1 MAVASHRLPITI
13 RLESFEGPLDLLLY
27 LIQSHELDI
36 STVSIG
42 KITDQYLAYVL
53 LMQELNFDIA
63 SDFLVMAATLLHW
76 KSKAL
81 LPQEKDPNAANAGD
95 EDAPL
100 SQEELIRQL
109 QMLERFRRAGEDL
122 AELPKLGEDVFTR
135 PNRKPPVEKV
145 WREMDITQL
154 ALCYQDTLVRARK
167 RSTILKKETVSLT
180 DKIRDFKSRLPIG
193 KLTELARL
201 MAESPEKNEVVVTFL
216 ASLELGR
223 LKKLRLHQNETYAP
237 IYLELLES
245 LENFDERMA
254 SGFDSITQAVQVELG
269 LADAAAA
276 AGNAEPADRA
286 AAESGDAAG
295 ASADLRG
302 DAGTRTDD
310 LAAGALGGA
319 EAGGADFGHSG
330 SSAHASRVESGAGS
344 AAAGG
349 DGAGAGFDLESFT
362 GFDDGRNGP
371 GSGNAADDELARLA
385 AGNAQRDGAR
395 AGDSA
400 DAGLTSPES

>member
-1 MAVASHRLPITI
+1 MAIASHRLPITI

-81 LPQEKDPNAANAGD
+81 LPQEIDPNALNAQND
-95 EDAPL
+95 DAPL
-100 SQEELIRQL
+100 SQEELLRQL
-109 QMLERFRRAGEDL
+109 RLLESFRRSGEEL

-135 PNRKPPVEKV
+135 PNRKPPIEKV

-180 DKIRDFKSRLPIG
+180 DKIRDFKSRLLLG
-193 KLTELARL
+193 KLTDLAQL
-201 MAESPEKNEVVVTFL
+201 MSVAPEKNELVVTFL

-254 SGFDSITQAVQVELG
+254 SGFDSITQAVQAELG
-269 LADAAAA
+269 L
-276 AGNAEPADRA
+276 
-286 AAESGDAAG
+286 
-295 ASADLRG
+295 
-302 DAGTRTDD
+302 
-310 LAAGALGGA
+310 
-319 EAGGADFGHSG
+319 
-330 SSAHASRVESGAGS
+330 GAGETARRQLDIHQRLS
-344 AAAGG
+344 RRHSNL
-349 DGAGAGFDLESFT
+349 F
-362 GFDDGRNGP
+362 RNWRRSWRSSRHFKP
-371 GSGNAADDELARLA
+371 
-385 AGNAQRDGAR
+385 
-395 AGDSA
+395 
-400 DAGLTSPES
+400 